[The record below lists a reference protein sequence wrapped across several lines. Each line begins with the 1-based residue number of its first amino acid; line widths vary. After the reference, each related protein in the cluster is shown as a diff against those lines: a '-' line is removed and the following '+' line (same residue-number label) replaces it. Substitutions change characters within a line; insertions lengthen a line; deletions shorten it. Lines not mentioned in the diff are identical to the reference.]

1 MIRMTEREWEPKDE
15 RGRTL
20 GLMRKNFSMSNWF
33 PGEEDGNLPG
43 MKGSLKRTDECLI
56 CTRPSVLPICESCG
70 DSHAKRYESRP
81 YDGRKCVLHGV
92 GVYNCDN
99 NGMKADG
106 DSKFCPKHRR
116 MNSRILKK
124 ANNLESTVDE
134 SLRSHIDDIV
144 RYMKKEITAEELQNR
159 GVTQRVLV
167 QVMRLHGSEVQRL
180 VKEAVVLSAGG
191 WGGDKDVDPTYYC
204 SGKRCMAKFKRGS
217 WHEDPKCPE
226 CGSPPQYK
234 FGNERRKRTS
244 LLRPYNAKFGARRNP
259 TPGQSDGIRGPASE
273 DPQEMRWRR
282 RIKAKRYEPEEP
294 GPQMNV
300 HRAEIAHDRWKR
312 NAKRGIVEASE
323 KTAIDRHITG
333 KPIEKKDVPKVVS
346 WRASPQ
352 VSRRE

>member
-43 MKGSLKRTDECLI
+43 MKGSLKRTDECLV

-70 DSHAKRYESRP
+70 KVYEGRYS
-81 YDGRKCVLHGV
+81 YDPDKCVLHSTPS
-92 GVYNCDN
+92 YKCDN
-99 NGMKADG
+99 DGMKADG
-106 DSKFCPKHRR
+106 DRTFCPKHRK
-116 MNSRILKK
+116 MNAKNYKIVRKTH
-124 ANNLESTVDE
+124 NLESVE
-134 SLRSHIDDIV
+134 EGLRTHIEDIV
-144 RYMKKEITAEELQNR
+144 RYMKREITSEELQER
-159 GVTQRVLV
+159 GVTPRILT

-244 LLRPYNAKFGARRNP
+244 LLKPYNAKFGARRNP

-282 RIKAKRYEPEEP
+282 RIKAKRYEPQEP